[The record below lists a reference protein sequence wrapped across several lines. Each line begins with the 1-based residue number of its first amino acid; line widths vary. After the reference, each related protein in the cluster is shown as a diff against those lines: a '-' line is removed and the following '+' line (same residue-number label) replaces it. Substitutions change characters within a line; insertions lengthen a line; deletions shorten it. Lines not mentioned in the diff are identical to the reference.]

1 MPLTPGARLGPYE
14 IVSAVGRGGMGE
26 VYRATDTRLGR
37 TVAIKV
43 LAPHLAGDP
52 EVRARF
58 EREGRTISSLGHP
71 NICTLFDIGRETPAV
86 GEAVE
91 YLVLEFL
98 DGETLDA
105 RLARGPLPIDH
116 ALRYA
121 IQICDALDAAHRRGL
136 THRDLKPGNVMITP
150 SGIKLL
156 DFGLAKPRSDIVSTP
171 DANASGASATVAA
184 QLTSPLTT
192 QGTIL
197 GTIQYMAPE
206 QLEGR
211 DADARSD
218 LWAFGCVL
226 YEMVSG
232 TRAFEGATPA
242 SLMAAI
248 LEREPAPFK
257 PTMASVPPRLWDV
270 IRTCL
275 EKNPDDRWQSA
286 RDLARELRWCAN
298 ASSSSIG
305 GAPVAVPKVVSRRG
319 WLAAAAGVAAAAVLT
334 STWVLSRR
342 SADPAL
348 PTGPPVIVLMDSP
361 HPERVY
367 DDQTRKAG
375 GTNADD
381 LTDLLRDL
389 PVRLVKENT
398 NASWHR
404 EYEVVQENP
413 ALIVAHRS
421 CFYDATM
428 LGEASRQRPFIDLS
442 WDKFEVFAALVAQA
456 NPRTKVLTY
465 SRGSWGSE
473 EARAQWV
480 VNMERRFPPLRGRI
494 DAMQVP
500 ADRETFRHPVTG
512 AEIRQRIV
520 AMLGL
525 AAKP

>member
-1 MPLTPGARLGPYE
+1 MPLAAGFRLGPYE
-14 IVSAVGRGGMGE
+14 IVGAVGRGGMGE

-43 LAPHLAGDP
+43 LAPNLAGDP

-71 NICTLFDIGRETPAV
+71 NICTLFDIGRATPSS
-86 GEAVE
+86 GEAVD

-105 RLARGPLPIDH
+105 RLARGPLPIDQ

-121 IQICDALDAAHRRGL
+121 IQMCEALDAAHRRGL
-136 THRDLKPGNVMITP
+136 THRDLKPANVMLTP
-150 SGIKLL
+150 GGVKLL
-156 DFGLAKPRSDIVSTP
+156 DFGLAKPRTEIVSATDV
-171 DANASGASATVAA
+171 DATGGSATVAA
-184 QLTSPLTT
+184 QPTSPLTT

-206 QLEGR
+206 QIEGR
-211 DADARSD
+211 DADARTD
-218 LWAFGCVL
+218 VWAFGCVL
-226 YEMVSG
+226 YEMMTG
-232 TRAFEGATPA
+232 TRAFVGATPA

-248 LEREPAPFK
+248 LEREPAPFT
-257 PTMASVPPRLWDV
+257 PTAASVPPRLWD
-270 IRTCL
+270 IISTCL

-286 RDLARELRWCAN
+286 RDLARELRWCASP
-298 ASSSSIG
+298 SSSAIG
-305 GAPVAVPKVVSRRG
+305 EAPVTRPATLTRRA
-319 WLAAAAGVAAAAVLT
+319 WLAGAAAVLAAT
-334 STWVLSRR
+334 VVASALVFSRR
-342 SADPAL
+342 SAEPVA
-348 PTGPPVIVLMDSP
+348 TGPPVIVLMDSL

-367 DDQTRKAG
+367 DEQTRKAG
-375 GTNADD
+375 GSNADD

-428 LGEASRQRPFIDLS
+428 LGEASREKAFIDLS
-442 WDKFEVFAALVAQA
+442 WDKFETFAGLVAQA
-456 NPRTKVLTY
+456 NPRTRVLAY
-465 SRGSWGSE
+465 SRGSWSD
-473 EARAQWV
+473 EATRAKWV
-480 VNMERRFPPLRGRI
+480 AGMEQRFPPLKGRI
-494 DAMQVP
+494 DALRVNL
-500 ADRETFRHPVTG
+500 DRPTFRNPETG

>member
-1 MPLTPGARLGPYE
+1 
-14 IVSAVGRGGMGE
+14 
-26 VYRATDTRLGR
+26 
-37 TVAIKV
+37 
-43 LAPHLAGDP
+43 
-52 EVRARF
+52 
-58 EREGRTISSLGHP
+58 
-71 NICTLFDIGRETPAV
+71 
-86 GEAVE
+86 
-91 YLVLEFL
+91 
-98 DGETLDA
+98 
-105 RLARGPLPIDH
+105 
-116 ALRYA
+116 
-121 IQICDALDAAHRRGL
+121 
-136 THRDLKPGNVMITP
+136 
-150 SGIKLL
+150 
-156 DFGLAKPRSDIVSTP
+156 
-171 DANASGASATVAA
+171 
-184 QLTSPLTT
+184 
-192 QGTIL
+192 
-197 GTIQYMAPE
+197 
-206 QLEGR
+206 
-211 DADARSD
+211 
-218 LWAFGCVL
+218 
-226 YEMVSG
+226 
-232 TRAFEGATPA
+232 
-242 SLMAAI
+242 
-248 LEREPAPFK
+248 
-257 PTMASVPPRLWDV
+257 
-270 IRTCL
+270 
-275 EKNPDDRWQSA
+275 
-286 RDLARELRWCAN
+286 
-298 ASSSSIG
+298 
-305 GAPVAVPKVVSRRG
+305 
-319 WLAAAAGVAAAAVLT
+319 
-334 STWVLSRR
+334 
-342 SADPAL
+342 
-348 PTGPPVIVLMDSP
+348 MDSP

>member
-1 MPLTPGARLGPYE
+1 M
-14 IVSAVGRGGMGE
+14 
-26 VYRATDTRLGR
+26 
-37 TVAIKV
+37 
-43 LAPHLAGDP
+43 
-52 EVRARF
+52 
-58 EREGRTISSLGHP
+58 
-71 NICTLFDIGRETPAV
+71 
-86 GEAVE
+86 
-91 YLVLEFL
+91 LEFL
-98 DGETLDA
+98 EGETLDA
-105 RLARGPLPIDH
+105 RLARGPLPIDQ
-116 ALRYA
+116 ALRFA
-121 IQICDALDAAHRRGL
+121 VEICDALDAAHRRGL
-136 THRDLKPGNVMITP
+136 THRDLKPANVMITP
-150 SGIKLL
+150 GGIKPL
-156 DFGLAKPRSDIVSTP
+156 DFGLAKPRSEIVSVP
-171 DANASGASATVAA
+171 DASGASATVAA

-206 QLEGR
+206 QIEGR
-211 DADARSD
+211 DADARTDVWS
-218 LWAFGCVL
+218 FGCVL
-226 YEMVSG
+226 YEMVTG
-232 TRAFEGATPA
+232 TRAFHGATPA
-242 SLMAAI
+242 SLIAAI
-248 LEREPAPFK
+248 LERQPTPCK
-257 PTMASVPPRLWDV
+257 PTAAAVPPRLWDI

-286 RDLARELRWCAN
+286 RDLARELRWTAN
-298 ASSSSIG
+298 PSSSIG
-305 GAPVAVPKVVSRRG
+305 EAPVAGPTVVSRRG
-319 WLAAAAGVAAAAVLT
+319 WLAAAAGVVAVAVLT
-334 STWVLSRR
+334 SIWALSRGPT
-342 SADPAL
+342 DPA
-348 PTGPPVIVLMDSP
+348 PHIEPPVIVLMDSP

-367 DDQTRKAG
+367 DEQTRKAG

-404 EYEVVQENP
+404 EYEVVQEDP